1 MRRERRPVCWV
12 FFLLLLVAA
21 SLEAARVVSVTL
33 CEDVVT
39 PDMVPVNIRKRFTAD
54 APAIHAL
61 AVLEEVRPGARIRG
75 AWISVDAIS
84 TPNYEIDAAE
94 VVAQASEVTAHFSL
108 SRPNKGWPAGNYKLN
123 LSLDGKLVSVT
134 MFSIAAP
141 AGAPAEQRPR
151 PAAPPSEGVAPPRPA
166 PAPRE
171 PEPQSGFNGTY
182 VMENQGTTLTLTLR
196 QDAQRTI
203 AGTLTSST
211 GARFELEGQVD
222 EEGVAIGICSDG
234 QTKVYFEAQ
243 QEGNQLALALIEPD
257 ANGMPDYNRAR
268 QLTLARRG
276 GGPPAGRPSRPG
288 FGMEGGTPPRKPAEE
303 PVAGNEV
310 GDASWGFRFRVPPGW
325 KEQHDASSAIL
336 GHDTIAG
343 VILVIPHMSSNLQE
357 VQQQMQEGLSDENMQ
372 LRPAG
377 GLRPLGN
384 NALAGDYEGL
394 SQNQR
399 VRARG
404 IGTASPQGG
413 AYILAV
419 ATPEKYTRELAAAA
433 ETIAASLR
441 YVEAQVSDAAQYFV
455 GTWVNMTT
463 NTQTSYTLAAD
474 GTFTGGYEAS
484 YSGNRA
490 SDGTTGFGLA
500 RQDQE
505 RGRWTVRGTREQ
517 GVIILRYPD
526 GRQDTVEY
534 RVHVEKGETYW
545 NEYWFDGKLYGRR

>member
-1 MRRERRPVCWV
+1 MRREHRPWV
-12 FFLLLLVAA
+12 MLVVLVLAAA
-21 SLEAARVVSVTL
+21 SLEAGHVVSVTL
-33 CEDVVT
+33 CEDVIK
-39 PDMVPVNIRKRFTAD
+39 PDMVPVNIRTRFTTD

-61 AVLEEVRPGARIRG
+61 AVLEDVRPGARVRG

-84 TPNYEIDAAE
+84 TPNYEIDSAE
-94 VVAQASEVTAHFSL
+94 VVTQGSEITAHFSL

-123 LSLDGKLVSVT
+123 LYLDGKLVSVT
-134 MFSIAAP
+134 TFSIVGT
-141 AGAPAEQRPR
+141 AGAPAGQRPR
-151 PAAPPSEGVAPPRPA
+151 PAEPPSEGAAPPPA
-166 PAPRE
+166 PASQE
-171 PEPQSGFNGTY
+171 PEPQTGFSGTY
-182 VMENQGTTLTLTLR
+182 VMEAQGTTLTLTLR
-196 QDAQRTI
+196 QDARRAVT
-203 AGTLTSST
+203 GTLTSST

-222 EEGVAIGICSDG
+222 EEGTAIGICSDG

-268 QLTLARRG
+268 QLMLTRRG
-276 GGPPAGRPSRPG
+276 GGVPAARRPIPG
-288 FGMEGGTPPRKPAEE
+288 LGTDAGGAPRRQAEG
-303 PVAGNEV
+303 PVRGNEV

-325 KEQHDASSAIL
+325 KEQHDESAAIL

-357 VQQQMQEGLSDENMQ
+357 VQQQMQEGLSDEKMQ
-372 LRPAG
+372 LRPTG
-377 GLRPLGN
+377 GLRTLGN
-384 NALAGDYEGL
+384 NALAGDYEGF
-394 SQNQR
+394 SQNQQ

-433 ETIAASLR
+433 EAIAASLR
-441 YVEAQVSDAAQYFV
+441 YVEAQMSDVAQYFV
-455 GTWVNMTT
+455 GTWVTMTT
-463 NTQTSYTLAAD
+463 NTQTSYTLSAD
-474 GTFTGGYEAS
+474 GTFTGDYEVS

-490 SDGTTGFGLA
+490 ADGTTGWGLA
-500 RQDQE
+500 RQNQE

-517 GVIILRYPD
+517 GVVILRYPD
-526 GRQDTVEY
+526 GRQETVEY

-545 NEYWFDGKLYGRR
+545 NEYWFDGTLYGRR